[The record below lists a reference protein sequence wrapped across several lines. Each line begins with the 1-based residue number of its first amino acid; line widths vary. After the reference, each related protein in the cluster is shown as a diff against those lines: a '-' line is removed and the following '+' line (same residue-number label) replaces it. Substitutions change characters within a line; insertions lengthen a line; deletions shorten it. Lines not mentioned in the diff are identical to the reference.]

1 MNTAGPLLHATLIVS
16 DMPSVVAAYSALG
29 LTVIRRGVVDMPQA
43 QRWGQSSLSN
53 AAWLELAAAPDAP
66 PLLRL
71 IEVPGTPPRPTRF
84 SHGWMALEILVRDVD
99 ALAQRLPIAGFEV
112 VGPPADLDVSP
123 HIRAMQVVGPVGEM
137 LYLTQVRAPVPPFQ
151 LPMSAALTHD
161 IGPLFIGVLSTPS
174 RAATL
179 QACAA
184 LQPTACLSFDT
195 KITVLNRA
203 WGQALDARWPVA
215 TAQLAGDCLLE
226 IDEVAAAGS
235 APTCAAGDLP
245 AGLAWLTTS
254 GDAISGGRLFELSSG
269 AWLEV
274 VASA

>member
-1 MNTAGPLLHATLIVS
+1 MSTAGPLLHATLIVGH
-16 DMPSVVAAYSALG
+16 MQPVLAAYIALG
-29 LTVIRRGVVDMPQA
+29 LTCTQHGVVSVQQA
-43 QRWGQSSLSN
+43 QAWGHMALSGMPWQ
-53 AAWLELAAAPDAP
+53 ALAIAVDAP
-66 PLLRL
+66 PVLRL
-71 IEVPGTPPRPTRF
+71 IEVPGTRPRPTRF

-112 VGPPADLDVSP
+112 AGPPADLDVSP
-123 HIRAMQVVGPVGEM
+123 HIRAMQLVGPAGEM

-151 LPMSAALTHD
+151 LPLSVALAHD

-184 LQPTACLSFDT
+184 LQPSACLSFDT

-203 WGQALDARWPVA
+203 WGEALDKRWPVA
-215 TAQLAGDCLLE
+215 TAQLAGDCLFE
-226 IDEVAAAGS
+226 IDEVAAAGPALAS
-235 APTCAAGDLP
+235 TAGTLP
-245 AGLAWLTTS
+245 AGLAWLTAS
-254 GDAISGGRLFELSSG
+254 GNADDGGRLFELSPG

-274 VASA
+274 AAAA

>member
-1 MNTAGPLLHATLIVS
+1 MTTAGPLLQATLIVS
-16 DMPSVVAAYSALG
+16 DMQPVQAAYCALG
-29 LTVIRRGVVDMPQA
+29 LSVIRRGVVDSRQA
-43 QRWGQSSLSN
+43 QRWGHALLAN
-53 AAWLELAAAPDAP
+53 AAWLELAAATDLQ

-71 IEVPGTPPRPTRF
+71 IELPDTPPRPTRF

-99 ALAQRLPIAGFEV
+99 ALAQRLPIAGFDV

-123 HIRAMQVVGPVGEM
+123 HIRAMQVVGPAGEM

-184 LQPTACLSFDT
+184 LQPAACLSFDT

-203 WGQALDARWPVA
+203 WGQAVGALWPVA

-226 IDEVAAAGS
+226 IDEVAAAHS
-235 APTCAAGDLP
+235 APTCAAGVLP

-254 GDAISGGRLFELSSG
+254 GDAVSGGRLFELSPG